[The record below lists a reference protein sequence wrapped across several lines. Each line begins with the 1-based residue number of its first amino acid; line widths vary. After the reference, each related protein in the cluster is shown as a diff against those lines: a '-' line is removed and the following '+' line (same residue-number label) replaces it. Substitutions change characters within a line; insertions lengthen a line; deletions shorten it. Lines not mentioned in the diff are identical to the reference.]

1 MKLFE
6 KNNNNTFTK
15 KNAKLKL
22 SFLIVQT
29 FSKSTS
35 HKLNIFFNK
44 NVSFLLHCSKYD
56 FITFTH
62 FTSMFLSYFNDFLK
76 IWDTSIVCFRSSSLR
91 DKVFKNGSSKI
102 CVRQPLKIWRDIVC
116 LSRPYHFKFFKG
128 CLPQI
133 LLGPFLNT
141 LSLLVVNSFHKIFPS
156 KKVS

>member
-1 MKLFE
+1 MKRQFD
-6 KNNNNTFTK
+6 FTATSKGFTGWDQYYKPLQYIIMENALTIQQIHTVICYKWNYLKKKTTIPLRK

-102 CVRQPLKIWRDIVC
+102 CVRQPLKI
-116 LSRPYHFKFFKG
+116 
-128 CLPQI
+128 
-133 LLGPFLNT
+133 
-141 LSLLVVNSFHKIFPS
+141 
-156 KKVS
+156 